1 MPVQSIFGTEDKLT
15 FDAMKLPGS
24 FMHLFNVLPERFGIE
39 VNFSTAF
46 AGLFQWFLFGVYS
59 ILVLDEAV
67 VRFKSF
73 GAMPAK
79 EWQGI
84 MSFATMRDYFFGTNS
99 FGTAIGTIVDTV
111 LRIAME

>member
-1 MPVQSIFGTEDKLT
+1 MLLEGLGV
-15 FDAMKLPGS
+15 
-24 FMHLFNVLPERFGIE
+24 E
-39 VNFSTAF
+39 VDLVAAV
-46 AGLFQWFLFGVYS
+46 AGLLQRLLLRVQPL
-59 ILVLDEAV
+59 LVLDEAV

-84 MSFATMRDYFFGTNS
+84 MSFAAMRDYFFGTNS